1 MTMPSDLPP
10 RSELA
15 AEWTLDPMVVFL
27 NHGSFGACPR
37 SVLESQADL
46 RTRLESEPVRFF
58 IRELPEL
65 LDAAREKLAAFVT
78 ADADGLAF
86 VPNATSGVNTAL
98 AAVPLNEGDE
108 ILVTDDGY
116 PACRNAARAR
126 ADRCG
131 AHVVEALIPFPLAS
145 PDEVVA
151 AVLDSVSRRTRVA
164 IIDHVTSPTGI
175 VNPVAEIL
183 RELEARNIT
192 VIIDGAHAPGM
203 LDLDISK
210 LAPAFY
216 TGNCHKWLCAPKGA
230 AFLWVRGDWRER
242 THPLVTSHGASMP
255 LIDRSR
261 FRLEFDW
268 TGTGDPTAWLSIPA
282 AITAVGAMVPGG
294 WSEVRR
300 RNRALV
306 LQARSEIVAAFG
318 LAPLCPVS
326 MIGSLVAMPLP
337 PGLDAEVVPAN
348 GIGRIQEALYREHHI
363 EVPVTVWGDPPRNAL
378 RISAHLHNRI
388 DEYRHLIS
396 ALARLSTVAA
406 APTS

>member
-1 MTMPSDLPP
+1 MTTPPDIPP
-10 RSELA
+10 RSELVT
-15 AEWTLDPMVVFL
+15 EWNLDPTIVFL
-27 NHGSFGACPR
+27 NHGSFGACPKT
-37 SVLESQADL
+37 VIETQAGL

-65 LDAAREKLAAFVT
+65 LDEARERLAAFVA

-86 VPNATSGVNTAL
+86 VNNATTGINTAL
-98 AAVPLNEGDE
+98 AAIPLSEGDE

-126 ADRCG
+126 AGRCD
-131 AHVVEALIPFPLAS
+131 ARIVETRVPFPLSS
-145 PDEVVA
+145 PNDVVTA
-151 AVLDSVSRRTRVA
+151 ILGAVTARTRVA
-164 IIDHVTSPTGI
+164 IIDHVTSPTGV
-175 VNPVAEIL
+175 VNPVTEIL
-183 RELEARNIT
+183 RELETRDVT

-203 LDLDISK
+203 LDLNISE

-216 TGNCHKWLCAPKGA
+216 TGNCHKWLCAPKGT
-230 AFLWVRGDWRER
+230 AFLWVREDWRKR

-255 LIDRSR
+255 LTDRSR

-268 TGTGDPTAWLSIPA
+268 TGTGDPTAWLSVPA
-282 AITAVGAMVPGG
+282 AIDTVGAMVPGG

-306 LQARSEIVAAFG
+306 LQARSEICAVFG
-318 LAPLCPVS
+318 LDPPCPAS
-326 MIGSLVAMPLP
+326 MIGSLAAMPLP
-337 PGLDAEVVPAN
+337 PHLGAEAIPAN
-348 GIGRIQEALYREHHI
+348 GIGRIQEALYSDHRI

-378 RISAHLHNRI
+378 RISAHLYNRI

-406 APTS
+406 TPTS